1 MQVQWRRM
9 QCPVRQHGV
18 LSSSRMPTPL
28 WRRSNS
34 ARATRLR
41 LHMLL
46 LLLSIASACS
56 QTPTSGPA
64 SALTDAED
72 ESTMPAE
79 ALIEQALGI
88 PMPEIRRRVEIARI
102 DAAIECV
109 EADGFELSPSQV
121 ASLEDIPPPPPDF
134 GGNVEA
140 VVASRLGQEDQANP
154 QISPGLNAAVGR
166 CLERT
171 NRTFVDPFGA
181 YDDWLENLYV
191 DLNTRVSADPR
202 FVQAVRD
209 ERRCIQGLGYASGDV
224 AEVSNALTSMANEII
239 DRYDAGRISR
249 EVMEGELRNAE
260 ATERTLSP
268 EVTACVQIRLKV
280 ERAIASEVQRDAIAQ
295 QGETIREVVRT
306 VQRQVRRL
314 DVDGTVA
321 SN

>member
-1 MQVQWRRM
+1 
-9 QCPVRQHGV
+9 
-18 LSSSRMPTPL
+18 MPTPL
-28 WRRSNS
+28 WRHSSS
-34 ARATRLR
+34 ARAT
-41 LHMLL
+41 LHRRHILL
-46 LLLSIASACS
+46 LLLSIVSACS

-72 ESTMPAE
+72 KSTMPAE

-121 ASLEDIPPPPPDF
+121 ALLEDIPPPPPDF

-140 VVASRLGQEDQANP
+140 VVASRLGQQGRTNP
-154 QISPGLNAAVGR
+154 PMSADLSAAVGR

-171 NRTFVDPFGA
+171 NRTFVDPFGP

-202 FVQAVRD
+202 FVQAARE
-209 ERRCIQGLGYASGDV
+209 ERRCMQGLGYSSGDV
-224 AEVSNALTSMANEII
+224 AEVSNALTSMANDII

-249 EVMEGELRNAE
+249 QEMEGELRNAE
-260 ATERTLSP
+260 TTERTLSP

-295 QGETIREVVRT
+295 QGETVREVVRT

-314 DVDGTVA
+314 GLDGTIA
-321 SN
+321 SD